1 MVDLAGSERV
11 RKTQSSGQLLREAS
25 YINKS
30 LTFLEQV
37 AIAKLEGREHV
48 PYRCEFSS
56 PCAHACECC
65 HSILCEPE
73 EISWVIS

>member
-11 RKTQSSGQLLREAS
+11 QKTQSRGVVLREAS

-37 AIAKLEGREHV
+37 AIAILEGREHIPWRYAFV
-48 PYRCEFSS
+48 RCS
-56 PCAHACECC
+56 
-65 HSILCEPE
+65 
-73 EISWVIS
+73 